1 MGVGLIAVAFTATD
15 GVLLGVV
22 VLLIVLSAAIA
33 VAETAITR
41 ISRSRAQALAD
52 QGRKRASMVLEIVG
66 NFERSLNAIYLVAL
80 ALQTVQAAITGIVA
94 SRVFGTWGVVVATLV
109 NVVLVFIIA
118 EAAPKTW
125 ALQHTDKA
133 ALATAPLIIAV
144 GRMFR
149 WIADVLISITNVI
162 LPGKGLEQGPF
173 VTEEEIIA
181 LMGEAAEAS
190 VIEEEER
197 DLIES
202 IIDFGDTVAREIMVP
217 RTDMVSFEA
226 AYRVADCVEIALFN
240 GLSRFPVYRDNV
252 DDVVGIVYAK
262 DMMRAERDQRGDDE
276 VESLMRA
283 AYFVPETKRV
293 AELLREMQSRS
304 THIAI
309 VVDEYGGTAGLVTLE
324 DLLEELVGDIADEF
338 DQEVAP
344 AEVLPGGEI
353 LVHDASFNV
362 DDLNDRYDLALPE
375 GDWDSLG
382 GLVFSELGRVPVV
395 GDVVAVDG
403 YELEVQTVD
412 GRRVGRVRISALVA
426 DEPASSE

>member
-1 MGVGLIAVAFTATD
+1 MPEL
-15 GVLLGVV
+15 
-22 VLLIVLSAAIA
+22 
-33 VAETAITR
+33 
-41 ISRSRAQALAD
+41 
-52 QGRKRASMVLEIVG
+52 
-66 NFERSLNAIYLVAL
+66 
-80 ALQTVQAAITGIVA
+80 
-94 SRVFGTWGVVVATLV
+94 
-109 NVVLVFIIA
+109 
-118 EAAPKTW
+118 
-125 ALQHTDKA
+125 
-133 ALATAPLIIAV
+133 
-144 GRMFR
+144 
-149 WIADVLISITNVI
+149 
-162 LPGKGLEQGPF
+162 
-173 VTEEEIIA
+173 
-181 LMGEAAEAS
+181 
-190 VIEEEER
+190 
-197 DLIES
+197 
-202 IIDFGDTVAREIMVP
+202 
-217 RTDMVSFEA
+217 
-226 AYRVADCVEIALFN
+226 
-240 GLSRFPVYRDNV
+240 
-252 DDVVGIVYAK
+252 
-262 DMMRAERDQRGDDE
+262 
-276 VESLMRA
+276 ESLMRA